1 MLRKEETN
9 VMAKNKKKKHK
20 AAKEEQPLR
29 LCRERFDEELD
40 TRYGEI
46 YDEIQEMNRDLYR
59 ADQKEILRMRK
70 TAEKGGFITDERLKA
85 RVAIIKRQYERGWFK
100 KVTDLI
106 VDLIDH
112 SDVIKLFVRVVVSF
126 LVSLLS
132 LDSVKKYIS
141 PGVLDC
147 VDKIYAVAVKFA

>member
-1 MLRKEETN
+1 MS
-9 VMAKNKKKKHK
+9 KKKQKKHHK
-20 AAKEEQPLR
+20 HDEEQPLR

-40 TRYGEI
+40 SRYGQV
-46 YDEIQEMNRDLYR
+46 YDEIQEMNKELYR

-85 RVAIIKRQYERGWFK
+85 RIAIIKRQDERGWFK
-100 KVTDLI
+100 KITDLI
-106 VDLIDH
+106 VDLINH

-141 PGVLDC
+141 PSVLDC
-147 VDKIYAVAVKFA
+147 VDRIYAVAVKFA